1 VLSFSYGSSIL
12 PPPLVTFRFH
22 GFGLGL
28 LTTTAVVVAR
38 RVEVERKLAAD
49 TMMSDERKQRQLIAL
64 GKKEG
69 SFLRLKRTK
78 MGLTDFRTVKVIGKG
93 AFGEVRV
100 VQKADTGRIY
110 AMKTLKK
117 EEMLKK
123 DQVRSF
129 IPPSLPCLH
138 RVHPLLISLPT
149 SVPSVMSWPNPTLL
163 GSYSCTIHSRIPHIC
178 ISSWS
183 SWLEET

>member
-1 VLSFSYGSSIL
+1 
-12 PPPLVTFRFH
+12 
-22 GFGLGL
+22 
-28 LTTTAVVVAR
+28 
-38 RVEVERKLAAD
+38 
-49 TMMSDERKQRQLIAL
+49 MMSDERKQRQLIGL

-123 DQVRSF
+123 DQVRSLAHTLARCVNLT
-129 IPPSLPCLH
+129 SWS
-138 RVHPLLISLPT
+138 ISSPT
-149 SVPSVMSWPNPTLL
+149 SAPNVMSWPNPTLR
-163 GSYSCTIHSRIPHIC
+163 GSCSCIIHFRTQHTC

-183 SWLEET
+183 SWREET

>member
-1 VLSFSYGSSIL
+1 
-12 PPPLVTFRFH
+12 
-22 GFGLGL
+22 
-28 LTTTAVVVAR
+28 
-38 RVEVERKLAAD
+38 
-49 TMMSDERKQRQLIAL
+49 MSDERKQRQLIAL

-78 MGLTDFRTVKVIGKG
+78 MGLSDFRTVKVIGKG

-123 DQVRSF
+123 DQVRSSYHLF
-129 IPPSLPCLH
+129 PAYITRYTDPALRS
-138 RVHPLLISLPT
+138 ISSPT
-149 SVPSVMSWPNPTLL
+149 SALSVMSWPNPTLP
-163 GSYSCTIHSRIPHIC
+163 GSCSSTIHSRTLHTC

-183 SWLEET
+183 SWPEET

>member
-1 VLSFSYGSSIL
+1 MVADYYGYI
-12 PPPLVTFRFH
+12 
-22 GFGLGL
+22 
-28 LTTTAVVVAR
+28 AR

-49 TMMSDERKQRQLIAL
+49 TMMSDERKQRQLIGL

-78 MGLTDFRTVKVIGKG
+78 MGLNDFRTVKVIGKG

-100 VQKADTGRIY
+100 VQKVDTGRIY

-123 DQVRSF
+123 DQVRS
-129 IPPSLPCLH
+129 LH
-138 RVHPLLISLPT
+138 RFFPACIVRCADLT
-149 SVPSVMSWPNPTLL
+149 
-163 GSYSCTIHSRIPHIC
+163 SYSPFVD
-178 ISSWS
+178 
-183 SWLEET
+183 

>member
-1 VLSFSYGSSIL
+1 VCPFVWFDPASLTAASFLWICL
-12 PPPLVTFRFH
+12 
-22 GFGLGL
+22 
-28 LTTTAVVVAR
+28 VVANYCGYVSR

-49 TMMSDERKQRQLIAL
+49 TMMSDERKQRQLVGL

-138 RVHPLLISLPT
+138 
-149 SVPSVMSWPNPTLL
+149 
-163 GSYSCTIHSRIPHIC
+163 CTRC
-178 ISSWS
+178 
-183 SWLEET
+183 

>member
-1 VLSFSYGSSIL
+1 VAIYLSSIAS
-12 PPPLVTFRFH
+12 VHEFCC
-22 GFGLGL
+22 
-28 LTTTAVVVAR
+28 VVANDLCYVVR
-38 RVEVERKLAAD
+38 RVEVERKLAGD

-78 MGLTDFRTVKVIGKG
+78 MGLSDFRTVKVIGKG

-117 EEMLKK
+117 DEMLKK
-123 DQVRSF
+123 DQVRS
-129 IPPSLPCLH
+129 L
-138 RVHPLLISLPT
+138 HPLS
-149 SVPSVMSWPNPTLL
+149 S
-163 GSYSCTIHSRIPHIC
+163 PHILC
-178 ISSWS
+178 DVLIF
-183 SWLEET
+183 LCVNPLARPCPCRT

>member
-1 VLSFSYGSSIL
+1 M
-12 PPPLVTFRFH
+12 
-22 GFGLGL
+22 
-28 LTTTAVVVAR
+28 
-38 RVEVERKLAAD
+38 EVERKLAAD

-123 DQVRSF
+123 DQVRSS
-129 IPPSLPCLH
+129 IYTYSPRDTLYDVLI
-138 RVHPLLISLPT
+138 LLWFRIWSVSLPT
-149 SVPSVMSWPNPTLL
+149 SEPNVTSWPNRTLR
-163 GSYSCTIHSRIPHIC
+163 GSCNCTIRSRIRRTC
-178 ISSWS
+178 TSSWS
-183 SWLEET
+183 SWLEGT